1 MFLNKIFGLFSND
14 LAIDL
19 GTANTLVF
27 VKGKGIV
34 CNEPSIV
41 AIQKDTNRVI
51 AVGAEAK
58 RMFGKTPM
66 NIIAMRPMKDGVIA
80 DFDKTGEMLRYF
92 IRKAH
97 NSRSFISP
105 RVVVGVPSGI
115 TQVEQRAVK
124 DAVQASGARDVYL
137 IEEPMAAA
145 LGVGL
150 PIGEPSGNMI
160 VDIGGGTTDVAV
172 IAIHG
177 VVYSKAVR
185 VGGDKMDEAIISFIK
200 NKFKVLIGE
209 KTAEDVKMQIGSAY
223 KLNEKNKT
231 MEIKGR
237 DIISGIPR
245 TLTIT
250 EDDVRSAI
258 SESVSVII
266 NTIKTALE
274 NTPPE
279 LAADIV
285 DRGIVL
291 AGGGALLNGLDLLL
305 QHETSLP
312 VIVAEDPLGAVVK
325 GVGKVLDDLDILRRV
340 AIN

>member
-1 MFLNKIFGLFSND
+1 
-14 LAIDL
+14 
-19 GTANTLVF
+19 
-27 VKGKGIV
+27 
-34 CNEPSIV
+34 
-41 AIQKDTNRVI
+41 
-51 AVGAEAK
+51 
-58 RMFGKTPM
+58 
-66 NIIAMRPMKDGVIA
+66 
-80 DFDKTGEMLRYF
+80 
-92 IRKAH
+92 
-97 NSRSFISP
+97 
-105 RVVVGVPSGI
+105 
-115 TQVEQRAVK
+115 
-124 DAVQASGARDVYL
+124 
-137 IEEPMAAA
+137 
-145 LGVGL
+145 
-150 PIGEPSGNMI
+150 
-160 VDIGGGTTDVAV
+160 GGGTTDVAV

-185 VGGDKMDEAIISFIK
+185 VGGDKMDEAIISYVK

-209 KTAEDVKMQIGSAY
+209 KTAEEVKIQIGSAY
-223 KLNEKNKT
+223 KLDGENKT

-237 DIISGIPR
+237 DLISGIPK

-258 SESVSVII
+258 SESVAVII

-279 LAADIV
+279 LASDIV

-305 QHETSLP
+305 KHETSLP